1 MFGAKNLFPWHWK
14 WYYIYIYFMYIV
26 CNTICYIHLP
36 VCRIGHDTN
45 PYSAYSTSPF
55 FREPV
60 SQELPRSCYL
70 KMMDLTST
78 WQNAWM
84 SLIGCLTNIVGSS
97 PIYLMHISCRC
108 FQICIYLNS
117 PSPRKNWHL
126 FFLVFFAN
134 FYRYLDGLHIHVYLH
149 SYLRFYSHLF
159 RDYIYIYYILIL

>member
-1 MFGAKNLFPWHWK
+1 
-14 WYYIYIYFMYIV
+14 MYIV

-78 WQNAWM
+78 WQNVWM

-126 FFLVFFAN
+126 FFLVFLQTFTGTWTVCIYMCIYIRICV
-134 FYRYLDGLHIHVYLH
+134 FIRIYFVII
-149 SYLRFYSHLF
+149 
-159 RDYIYIYYILIL
+159 YIYIYYILIL